1 MDDHKLYQ
9 VTLNVVLYHDNSALI
24 LVISSIFS
32 NGSSLFSDNENN
44 IPTKMKYKRKKKN
57 VINQVDKIIKI

>member
-1 MDDHKLYQ
+1 MLYF
-9 VTLNVVLYHDNSALI
+9 TMIPLI
-24 LVISSIFS
+24 LVITSIFS

-57 VINQVDKIIKI
+57 IINQVDKIIKI